1 MKRILVM
8 GMSKDRGGMET
19 FIMNYYRH
27 IDRDQFQFDFISY
40 NEAPYCTEEIRALGG
55 RCFVITG
62 RSADYRKNKK
72 ELKDFFAAHGQEYA
86 ALWYNCCLISDLT
99 ILKLAAKYNIP
110 RRIIHAHNSQAMGSR
125 LTNTLHR
132 LYKGRLVKYATDFWA
147 CSSRSGEFFYGKPI
161 LESDK
166 FRIITNA
173 IDTSAFA
180 FHPETRDRLREALG
194 VSDAFVLGNV
204 ARLDPEKNHGFL
216 LEIFSQLRKQKPA
229 AVLLIIGQ
237 GRLEAELKAKA
248 KLLGL
253 EDSVKFLGERN
264 DVPDL
269 YCAMD
274 AFILPSRFEGLP
286 MTLIEAQTSGLPS
299 FTSAEAVPRKAA
311 VTPLLSFLSLC
322 EGPEKWAEK
331 ICAESEEEH
340 FTQRSDAEKFLSQTE
355 WNITRAAALLEALF

>member
-1 MKRILVM
+1 M
-8 GMSKDRGGMET
+8 
-19 FIMNYYRH
+19 
-27 IDRDQFQFDFISY
+27 
-40 NEAPYCTEEIRALGG
+40 
-55 RCFVITG
+55 
-62 RSADYRKNKK
+62 
-72 ELKDFFAAHGQEYA
+72 
-86 ALWYNCCLISDLT
+86 
-99 ILKLAAKYNIP
+99 
-110 RRIIHAHNSQAMGSR
+110 
-125 LTNTLHR
+125 
-132 LYKGRLVKYATDFWA
+132 
-147 CSSRSGEFFYGKPI
+147 
-161 LESDK
+161 
-166 FRIITNA
+166 
-173 IDTSAFA
+173 
-180 FHPETRDRLREALG
+180 
-194 VSDAFVLGNV
+194 
-204 ARLDPEKNHGFL
+204 
-216 LEIFSQLRKQKPA
+216 
-229 AVLLIIGQ
+229 
-237 GRLEAELKAKA
+237 
-248 KLLGL
+248 GL

>member
-27 IDRDQFQFDFISY
+27 IDRHQLQFDFISY
-40 NEAPYCTEEIRALGG
+40 NEAPYCAEEIRTLGG

-62 RSADYRKNKK
+62 RSADYRKNKR
-72 ELKDFFAAHGQEYA
+72 ELKDFFAAHGHEYT

-99 ILKLAAKYNIP
+99 LLKLAAKYNIP

-132 LYKGRLVKYATDFWA
+132 LYKGRLERYATDFWA
-147 CSSRSGEFFYGKPI
+147 CSARSGEFFYKKSI

-173 IDTSAFA
+173 IDTGAFA
-180 FHPETRDRLREALG
+180 FHPETRKRLREELG
-194 VSDAFVLGNV
+194 ISDAFVLGNV
-204 ARLDPEKNHGFL
+204 ARLDPEKNHSFL
-216 LEIFSQLRKQKPA
+216 LEVFSQIRRQRPSS
-229 AVLLIIGQ
+229 VLLIVGQ
-237 GRLEAELKAKA
+237 GRLETELKAKA
-248 KLLGL
+248 RLLGL
-253 EDSVKFLGERN
+253 ESCVKFLGERN

-274 AFILPSRFEGLP
+274 AFILPSQFEGLP
-286 MTLIEAQTSGLPS
+286 MTLIEAQAAGLPS
-299 FTSAEAVPRKAA
+299 FTSTEAVPQKAA
-311 VTPLLSFLSLC
+311 ATPLLSFLSLS
-322 EGPEKWAEK
+322 EGAEKWAER
-331 ICAESEEEH
+331 ICTESEKSP
-340 FTQRSDAEKFLSQTE
+340 FSQRSDAEKFLSGSE
-355 WNITRAAALLEALF
+355 WNIKQAAALLEELF